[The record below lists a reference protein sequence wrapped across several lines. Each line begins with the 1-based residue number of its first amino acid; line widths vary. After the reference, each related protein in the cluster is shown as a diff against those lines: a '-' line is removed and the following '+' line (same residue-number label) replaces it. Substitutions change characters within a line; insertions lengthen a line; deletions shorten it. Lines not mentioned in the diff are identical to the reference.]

1 MIKALLRIFITGIAV
16 WCCVQWLPGFGW
28 QGTTGNEF
36 LNLAIIS
43 VIMGL
48 LNLVVKPIIQVLSL
62 PITCLTL
69 GLFCIIINTIMLYLS
84 SWLSHSLFGVG
95 LSIPDFGTAIVAALI
110 ISLVSVVLQGLLR
123 VNSSSTTS

>member
-1 MIKALLRIFITGIAV
+1 MVKAILRILITGIAV
-16 WCCVQWLPGFGW
+16 WCCIQWLPGFGW

-48 LNLVVKPIIQVLSL
+48 LNLVVKPVIQVLSL

-69 GLFCIIINTIMLYLS
+69 GLFCIVINTIMLYLS
-84 SWLSHSLFGVG
+84 SWLSSTLFGVG
-95 LSIPDFGTAIVAALI
+95 LLIPDFGTAIIAALI
-110 ISLVSVVLQGLLR
+110 ISLVSVVLQSLFK
-123 VNSSSTTS
+123 VNSHSAA